1 MKLKKILFTLGAV
14 FAFALASCGGS
25 NNSNTPSEEGG
36 GGSQPTPSTD
46 VTTPTYLTFIDEGK
60 IRIDVMDQALANN
73 FTYGNA
79 VVESTKQM
87 THSST
92 AKLATRGEITAEA
105 VNFIVV
111 IDNDGTSSDRV
122 SYHPG
127 ILKESLDEFLSDT
140 IEIGSGKRIYV
151 AISTGTINWT
161 KGLNTALDQKLNA
174 YNS

>member
-1 MKLKKILFTLGAV
+1 MKFKKILLTLGAV

-25 NNSNTPSEEGG
+25 NNSNTPSEGEGG
-36 GGSQPTPSTD
+36 QTPSAD

-60 IRIDVMDQALANN
+60 IRIDIMDQTLANN

-79 VVESTKQM
+79 VVESTKQI

-92 AKLATRGEITAEA
+92 AKLATRGEITAET

-111 IDNDGTSSDRV
+111 IDNDGTVSDKI
-122 SYHPG
+122 SNHPG
-127 ILKESLDEFLSDT
+127 IAKENLETFLNST
-140 IEIGSGKRIYV
+140 IEIGTGKRIYV

-174 YNS
+174 YNA

>member
-1 MKLKKILFTLGAV
+1 MKFKKILLTLGAV
-14 FAFALASCGGS
+14 FAFSLAACSGNS
-25 NNSNTPSEEGG
+25 NSNTPSEGG
-36 GGSQPTPSTD
+36 GGGGQTPQAD
-46 VTTPTYLTFIDEGK
+46 VSTPTYLTFIDEGK
-60 IRIDVMDQALANN
+60 IRIDIMDQALANN

-79 VVESTKQM
+79 VVESTKQI

-92 AKLATRGEITAEA
+92 AKLAIRGEITAA
-105 VNFIVV
+105 NVNFIVV

-127 ILKESLDEFLSDT
+127 IAKESLEEFLNST
-140 IEIGSGKRIYV
+140 IDIATGKRIYV
-151 AISTGTINWT
+151 AISTGKINWT

>member
-1 MKLKKILFTLGAV
+1 MKLKKVLLTLGAV
-14 FAFALASCGGS
+14 FAFSLAACSGNS
-25 NNSNTPSEEGG
+25 NSNTPSEGEGG
-36 GGSQPTPSTD
+36 QTPQAD
-46 VTTPTYLTFIDEGK
+46 VSTPTYLTFIDEGK
-60 IRIDVMDQALANN
+60 IRIDIMDQSLTSN
-73 FTYGNA
+73 FTYGNG

-92 AKLATRGEITAEA
+92 AKLATRGDVTAA
-105 VNFIVV
+105 NVNFIVV

-127 ILKESLDEFLSDT
+127 IAKESLEEFLNGT
-140 IEIGSGKRIYV
+140 IDIATGKRIYV
-151 AISTGTINWT
+151 AISTGKINWT

>member
-1 MKLKKILFTLGAV
+1 MKFKKILLTLGAV

-25 NNSNTPSEEGG
+25 NNSNTPSEGEGG
-36 GGSQPTPSTD
+36 QTPQAD
-46 VTTPTYLTFIDEGK
+46 VSTPTYLTFVDEGK
-60 IRIDVMDQALANN
+60 IRIDIMDQALASN
-73 FTYGNA
+73 FTYGNG

-92 AKLATRGEITAEA
+92 AKLAIRGEITAET

-127 ILKESLDEFLSDT
+127 ILKESLEEFLNGT
-140 IEIGSGKRIYV
+140 IDIGTGKRIYV

-161 KGLNTALDQKLNA
+161 KGLNTALDQKLIA